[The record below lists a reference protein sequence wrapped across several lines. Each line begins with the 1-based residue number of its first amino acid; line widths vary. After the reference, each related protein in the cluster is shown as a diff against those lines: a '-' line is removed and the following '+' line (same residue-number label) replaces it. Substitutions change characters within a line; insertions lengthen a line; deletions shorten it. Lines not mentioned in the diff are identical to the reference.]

1 MRLRLHAP
9 YFSTYVFHL
18 PIYVPIHQVPTK
30 KNRRLDYRP
39 LSGKMNPPHIIR
51 DSLSWGGSKIELGRA
66 VEIVLKGITASGGS
80 RNIL

>member
-1 MRLRLHAP
+1 
-9 YFSTYVFHL
+9 
-18 PIYVPIHQVPTK
+18 
-30 KNRRLDYRP
+30 
-39 LSGKMNPPHIIR
+39 MNPPHIIR